1 MKTIIFVKPAVWV
14 ASLLLFAAQQG
25 KGEENLTPKK
35 GAKADAQAILDR
47 LNSERQSM
55 YTEDGTLDPAEV
67 EHVQRM
73 VRIYELRSGFTEV
86 GTSFQNGEK
95 GTLTAS
101 AEAQTEAAQDG
112 EVQQL
117 RNEVV
122 ELRERLQ
129 DLREQSQIPVN
140 NETIN
145 EAAGAKRPHYEWKG
159 DHRYL
164 RGRPFYP

>member
-1 MKTIIFVKPAVWV
+1 MKTNVFVKPAVWV

-25 KGEENLTPKK
+25 KGEENLTAKK

-47 LNSERQSM
+47 LNSERHSM
-55 YTEDGTLDPAEV
+55 YAEDGTLDPAEV

-73 VRIYELRSGFTEV
+73 VRIYELRAGFADV
-86 GTSFQNGEK
+86 GSPMQNGEK

-101 AEAQTEAAQDG
+101 SEVQAEAAQDG

-129 DLREQSQIPVN
+129 DLREQSQTPVN
-140 NETIN
+140 NQTIN
-145 EAAGAKRPHYEWKG
+145 EAAGAKRPHDQWRG
-159 DHRYL
+159 DRRYL
-164 RGRPFYP
+164 PGRPFYP